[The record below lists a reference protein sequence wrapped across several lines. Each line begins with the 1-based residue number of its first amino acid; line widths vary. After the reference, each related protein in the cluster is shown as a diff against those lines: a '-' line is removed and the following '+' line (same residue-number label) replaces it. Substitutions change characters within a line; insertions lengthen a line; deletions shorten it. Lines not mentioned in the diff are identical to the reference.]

1 MINNKHVS
9 NSFEQ
14 IPNQIELGITCLVL
28 SNRKFYKSPVLLP
41 VTEISRAWL
50 KNSLID
56 NTGALSL
63 RAWKM
68 A

>member
-1 MINNKHVS
+1 MYRIYLDRFQTKLNWQLLVW
-9 NSFEQ
+9 FCV
-14 IPNQIELGITCLVL
+14 IETFI
-28 SNRKFYKSPVLLP
+28 RAQFFYQS
-41 VTEISRAWL
+41 SRAWL